1 MQIWT
6 PLHSFWVELECTA
19 HPNPTTVV
27 GVGTECTYTG
37 VDWGGTHS
45 FQLHCQKVFSID
57 LTSHAARKNR
67 GVACFSLLSMEE
79 RRKKERLLTSSV
91 GLATYAFPHFP
102 TKYNLEN
109 LLFKKLQR

>member
-67 GVACFSLLSMEE
+67 GVACFSLLSLEE
-79 RRKKERLLTSSV
+79 RRKRR
-91 GLATYAFPHFP
+91 GC
-102 TKYNLEN
+102 
-109 LLFKKLQR
+109 